1 MLFITERS
9 TKQRN
14 LTDGSVLSMVSLFV
28 VAYPHEVAKFEED
41 EFKSFLEEARKQ
53 GRMKLDVP
61 EGMTETVEVSQTR
74 KGFLIKASVI
84 DFVAD
89 AETKPTTLDQVF
101 AEHEADLDAEKY
113 RPVKGY
119 ANYEFSNKGNLR
131 NVKTG
136 NLVKRDGNRFKV
148 SQDGQSA
155 SLSLGDL
162 EAQY

>member
-1 MLFITERS
+1 
-9 TKQRN
+9 
-14 LTDGSVLSMVSLFV
+14 MVSLFC
-28 VAYPHEVAKFEED
+28 VAYPHE
-41 EFKSFLEEARKQ
+41 
-53 GRMKLDVP
+53 
-61 EGMTETVEVSQTR
+61 TVEVKSDPAAFIAGVRAEGRLLLDNPAKVEETIELSETR
-74 KGFLIKASVI
+74 KGFLIKVSFVDHVGA
-84 DFVAD
+84 VAD
-89 AETKPTTLDQVF
+89 QPLKTLDQVF
-101 AEHEADLDAEKY
+101 TEHEAAIDAEKY
-113 RPVKGY
+113 RPVKGF